1 MNMKNLQYV
10 LAVCQEGNITAAAHT
25 QHVSQPALSQAI
37 KQEEQNLGTS
47 IFQRGSTPLQL
58 TPAGKRYV
66 ETGRQIM
73 MLEQNLKN
81 ELSDLK
87 GESTGILRFGI
98 SAQEGMYLLPRVL
111 PRFFQMYPQVK
122 LCVEER
128 GSALLEEMLLDGTVA
143 IGCWPGMSV
152 SGSPWSTACSPKTSW
167 CCCAPRTPR
176 WHESTPAAP
185 ASLSGMPR
193 ARPSSCWK
201 RNITLASSSGS
212 SLCNMA

>member
-37 KQEEQNLGTS
+37 KQEEQNLGTP
-47 IFQRGSTPLQL
+47 IFHRGSTPLQL

-81 ELSDLK
+81 ELSDLN

-111 PRFFQMYPQVK
+111 PRFFQMYPQV
-122 LCVEER
+122 
-128 GSALLEEMLLDGTVA
+128 
-143 IGCWPGMSV
+143 
-152 SGSPWSTACSPKTSW
+152 
-167 CCCAPRTPR
+167 
-176 WHESTPAAP
+176 
-185 ASLSGMPR
+185 
-193 ARPSSCWK
+193 
-201 RNITLASSSGS
+201 
-212 SLCNMA
+212 

>member
-1 MNMKNLQYV
+1 
-10 LAVCQEGNITAAAHT
+10 
-25 QHVSQPALSQAI
+25 
-37 KQEEQNLGTS
+37 
-47 IFQRGSTPLQL
+47 
-58 TPAGKRYV
+58 
-66 ETGRQIM
+66 
-73 MLEQNLKN
+73 
-81 ELSDLK
+81 
-87 GESTGILRFGI
+87 
-98 SAQEGMYLLPRVL
+98 MYLLPRVL

-128 GSALLEEMLLDGTVA
+128 GSALLEEMLLDGTVDIVLA
-143 IGCWPGMSV
+143 GMSV
-152 SGSPWSTACSPKTSW
+152 SGSPGVPPVRQKQAGAAVRPGHRS
-167 CCCAPRTPR
+167 